1 MSEDNTVA
9 TKLPESENTENKAAE
24 NNTAGNKTENSTE
37 AESNPGENSSAENK
51 TASPAAE
58 VGGGAVAEAD
68 EAESLFQKLS
78 EASESKC
85 LLKKHLT
92 KGVLDKLKNK
102 KTQRGGTVAD
112 CIRSG
117 KSIDP
122 RPPLWA
128 VPRAVCSLH

>member
-1 MSEDNTVA
+1 MSEEKTVA
-9 TKLPESENTENKAAE
+9 TKLESENTENNAAE
-24 NNTAGNKTENSTE
+24 NNTAENKTENSTE

-58 VGGGAVAEAD
+58 AGGGGAVAESD
-68 EAESLFQKLS
+68 EAESLFRKLS

-92 KGVLDKLKNK
+92 RGVLDKLKDK

-122 RPPLWA
+122 RPSLWA
-128 VPRAVCSLH
+128 VPRAVC